1 MNCRPSSPR
10 HLRSNL
16 TLLLNRVNPGISVVS
31 YDMSATILW
40 GGRMTLRMSM
50 EDRLQPCIGQNVHI
64 PLHCSLP
71 AAGWS
76 AFYNTV
82 SHKIEFRWFDY
93 QYSYPSKY
101 PHLVIPTGG
110 PVDRKLSLCHLDRS
124 GEIWHTSKTDFP
136 TSDYVLRSKWHTG
149 TTLRYITGNTVRS
162 GKGELP
168 RLNYSRIWN
177 ESARK
182 RKTCRQ
188 NFTPESFSFLH
199 WIFLFFCHAF
209 GEFHILCNFSAQEK
223 IFRHWFP
230 VRLS

>member
-1 MNCRPSSPR
+1 MTIRKNT
-10 HLRSNL
+10 L
-16 TLLLNRVNPGISVVS
+16 TLSFRPEVRWTGNSHFVIS
-31 YDMSATILW
+31 
-40 GGRMTLRMSM
+40 
-50 EDRLQPCIGQNVHI
+50 
-64 PLHCSLP
+64 
-71 AAGWS
+71 
-76 AFYNTV
+76 TV
-82 SHKIEFRWFDY
+82 
-93 QYSYPSKY
+93 
-101 PHLVIPTGG
+101 G
-110 PVDRKLSLCHLDRS
+110 PVDRS

-199 WIFLFFCHAF
+199 WIFLFCCHAF
-209 GEFHILCNFSAQEK
+209 GEFYILCNFSAQEK
-223 IFRHWFP
+223 FFRHWFP